1 MKGGFKNFF
10 FSKIWAVSMAYKNQ
24 VALYH
29 MMISKPKLTTFS
41 LMGERLALYVRR
53 LFSAAESENLR
64 ETKAP

>member
-29 MMISKPKLTTFS
+29 MISKPKLTTFS
-41 LMGERLALYVRR
+41 LMGERLAIYVRR
-53 LFSAAESENLR
+53 LFCAAESENLR